1 MKEIIGLTLMVTVF
15 VFATMMT
22 VEYLN
27 VLTRGRL
34 ERRLGR
40 WTWGQSVLCSFLGAT
55 PGCMGGY
62 AAAGFYMHRVVS
74 FGALLATMV
83 ATCGDEAY
91 VMMVLFPRQAWL
103 LFGVLFAAGILTG
116 VLTDLALR
124 SRRTAVCGHVAE
136 YTASHEGNAAC
147 VPFSI
152 REWAS
157 QWRKCTPHRGWL
169 TIILVL
175 FIAGVAGGLVG
186 HVHPAGHGRAG
197 EEHGAE
203 DTRAA
208 DGAAAVHPEPH
219 GHEWDW
225 VRVALLVSGI
235 VGLAIVATVPDHF
248 LDEHIWHH
256 LVKVHMWRIFLWTLG
271 ALIVTHWLIDRL
283 DVGAL
288 VGTHR
293 LPVLLVAVAV
303 GLIPESGPHLIFTT
317 LYAGGAIPFSVLLAN
332 SVVQDGHAMLP
343 VISHS
348 RRAFVAVKLVKLAI
362 GLVVGLLGML
372 AGW

>member
-40 WTWGQSVLCSFLGAT
+40 WTLGQSVLCSFLGAT
-55 PGCMGGY
+55 PGCLGGY
-62 AAAGFYMHRVVS
+62 AAASFYMHRVVS
-74 FGALLATMV
+74 FGALMATMV

-91 VMMVLFPRQAWL
+91 VMMALFPRQALL
-103 LFGVLFAAGILTG
+103 LFCVLFAMGVLTG
-116 VLTDLALR
+116 ALTDLALR
-124 SRRTAVCGHVAE
+124 SRRTADRGHVAD
-136 YTASHEGNAAC
+136 YRASHEGNAAC
-147 VPFSI
+147 VPFSV
-152 REWAS
+152 RDWAL

-175 FIAGVAGGLVG
+175 FVAGVAAGVVG
-186 HVHPAGHGRAG
+186 HVHPAGHDRA
-197 EEHGAE
+197 E
-203 DTRAA
+203 AA
-208 DGAAAVHPEPH
+208 HALEGGAAHGDSGDLPEPH
-219 GHEWDW
+219 GHGWDW
-225 VRVALLVSGI
+225 VRVALLVA
-235 VGLAIVATVPDHF
+235 GLIGLGIVATVPDHF
-248 LDEHIWHH
+248 LDEHIWNH
-256 LVKVHMWRIFLWTLG
+256 LVKVHMWRIFLWTFG
-271 ALIVTHWLIDRL
+271 ALVVTHLLMLRL

-303 GLIPESGPHLIFTT
+303 GIIPESGPHLIFTT

-362 GLVVGLLGML
+362 GFGLGLLGML
-372 AGW
+372 MGW